1 LASERI
7 ANSSFLGKVF
17 SFAALQSGQLSGN
30 FLASGHLSAYVPLP
44 EFTMNSTGNT
54 ILVTG
59 STSGIGLG
67 LALRLHK
74 AGNNVIIAGRRKA
87 LLDKIVS
94 QHPGIESVLLDVA
107 DPQSI
112 QRSCEALA
120 ISHPNLNV
128 LINNAGIMHWE
139 DLTDS
144 QYLSTAEDI
153 VTTNLLGTIRMVYA
167 FTPQLIKQ
175 PSATIINV
183 SSALA
188 FVPLP
193 ATPTYSATKAAVH
206 SFTQSLRVQL
216 EDSSVEV
223 IELAP
228 PGVRTTLLGQ
238 ENDEHAMPLDEFLNE
253 IFELLEI
260 TPTPRELVV
269 ERAKPLRLA
278 EANGDHDEIL
288 NMLAG
293 YKAPAE

>member
-1 LASERI
+1 
-7 ANSSFLGKVF
+7 
-17 SFAALQSGQLSGN
+17 
-30 FLASGHLSAYVPLP
+30 
-44 EFTMNSTGNT
+44 MNSTGNT

-59 STSGIGLG
+59 GTSGIGLG
-67 LALRLHK
+67 LALKFHE

-87 LLDKIVS
+87 LLDKIVAE
-94 QHPGIESVLLDVA
+94 HPGIDSVLLDVR

-112 QRSCEALA
+112 LGASEALA

-128 LINNAGIMHWE
+128 LINSAGIMHWE
-139 DLTDS
+139 DLTDPDD
-144 QYLSTAEDI
+144 LITAENI
-153 VTTNLLGTIRMVYA
+153 VTTNLLGTIRLAYT
-167 FTPQLIKQ
+167 FIPQLTKQ
-175 PSATIINV
+175 PSATIVNV

-216 EDSSVEV
+216 EASSVEV

-238 ENDEHAMPLDEFLNE
+238 ENDENAMPLDEFLEE

-260 TPTPRELVV
+260 NPTPKELVV
-269 ERAKPLRLA
+269 ERAKPLRFA
-278 EANGDHDEIL
+278 EATGSHDEIL
-288 NMLAG
+288 KMLAG
-293 YKAPAE
+293 YKPPQE

>member
-1 LASERI
+1 
-7 ANSSFLGKVF
+7 
-17 SFAALQSGQLSGN
+17 
-30 FLASGHLSAYVPLP
+30 
-44 EFTMNSTGNT
+44 MNSTGNT

-67 LALRLHK
+67 LALGLHK
-74 AGNNVIIAGRRKA
+74 AGNTVIIAGRRKA

-94 QHPGIESVLLDVA
+94 EHPGIESVVLDVC

-112 QRSCEALA
+112 QRTSEALA

-139 DLTDS
+139 DLTAPQD
-144 QYLSTAEDI
+144 LSTAEDI

-167 FTPQLIKQ
+167 FIPQLIKQ
-175 PSATIINV
+175 PKATIINV

-216 EDSSVEV
+216 EGSSVEV

-253 IFELLEI
+253 IFDLLKV
-260 TPTPRELVV
+260 TPTPSELVV
-269 ERAKPLRLA
+269 ERAKPLRFA
-278 EANGDHDEIL
+278 EASGSHADVL
-288 NMLAG
+288 KMLSG
-293 YKAPAE
+293 YKPPAE

>member
-1 LASERI
+1 
-7 ANSSFLGKVF
+7 
-17 SFAALQSGQLSGN
+17 
-30 FLASGHLSAYVPLP
+30 
-44 EFTMNSTGNT
+44 MNGTGNT

-59 STSGIGLG
+59 GTSGIGLG

-74 AGNNVIIAGRRKA
+74 AGNKIIIAGRRQA
-87 LLDKIVS
+87 LLDQIVAE
-94 QHPGIESVLLDVA
+94 HPGIDSVLLDVC

-112 QRSCEALA
+112 QRSSQALA
-120 ISHPNLNV
+120 TRHPNLNV

-144 QYLSTAEDI
+144 EYLGTAEDT

-167 FTPQLIKQ
+167 FIPQLLKQ
-175 PSATIINV
+175 PSATIVNI

-216 EDSSVEV
+216 EASPIEV

-238 ENDEHAMPLDEFLNE
+238 ENDEHAMPLDEFLDE
-253 IFELLEI
+253 LFELLE
-260 TPTPRELVV
+260 TSPTPRELIV
-269 ERAKPLRLA
+269 ERAKPLRFA
-278 EANGDHDEIL
+278 EASGSHEEVL

-293 YKAPAE
+293 YKPPAE

>member
-1 LASERI
+1 
-7 ANSSFLGKVF
+7 
-17 SFAALQSGQLSGN
+17 
-30 FLASGHLSAYVPLP
+30 
-44 EFTMNSTGNT
+44 MNGTGNT

-59 STSGIGLG
+59 GTSGIGLG

-74 AGNNVIIAGRRKA
+74 AGNKVIIAGRRQA
-87 LLDKIVS
+87 LLDQIVAE
-94 QHPGIESVLLDVA
+94 HPGIDSVLLDVS

-112 QRSCEALA
+112 QRNSEALA
-120 ISHPNLNV
+120 ASHPDLNV

-144 QYLSTAEDI
+144 EYLGTAEDT
-153 VTTNLLGTIRMVYA
+153 VTTNLLGTIRMAYA
-167 FTPQLIKQ
+167 FIPQLIKQ
-175 PSATIINV
+175 PSATIVNV

-216 EDSSVEV
+216 EASPIEV

-238 ENDEHAMPLDEFLNE
+238 ENDEHAMPLDEFLDE
-253 IFELLEI
+253 LFELLE
-260 TPTPRELVV
+260 TSPTPRELIV
-269 ERAKPLRLA
+269 ERAKPLRFA
-278 EANGDHDEIL
+278 EASGSHEEVL

-293 YKAPAE
+293 YKPPAE